1 MTLYNRYEEQYRRL
15 CPLSRTFA
23 QIADQSIFGKISEQT
38 TQEQFAKAQQSLLEL
53 CQRLEAQVDL
63 FHYPAAYGQPHSCVR
78 DLYLHAAAH
87 LENLAIMHVPVQ
99 PAAPKQQLITTEGV
113 VIDLEGKI
121 QTNTDETDVGT
132 ADSSTS

>member
-15 CPLSRTFA
+15 CSYARTFA
-23 QIADQSIFGKISEQT
+23 QIADQSIFSQISEHT
-38 TQEQFAKAQQSLLEL
+38 TPAQFDLALQNLKAL
-53 CQRLEAQVDL
+53 CERLEAQVDL

-99 PAAPKQQLITTEGV
+99 PPPPKQQLITREGA
-113 VIDLEGKI
+113 VIDLEEHV
-121 QTNTDETDVGT
+121 QTSSEETDMGT
-132 ADSSTS
+132 EDSSPT